1 MCKRL
6 YGVADFL
13 QANVVTHAKAIYTI
27 GNNELPL
34 TVK

>member
-6 YGVADFL
+6 YGAADFL
-13 QANVVTHAKAIYTI
+13 QIKVVTHTLYTI